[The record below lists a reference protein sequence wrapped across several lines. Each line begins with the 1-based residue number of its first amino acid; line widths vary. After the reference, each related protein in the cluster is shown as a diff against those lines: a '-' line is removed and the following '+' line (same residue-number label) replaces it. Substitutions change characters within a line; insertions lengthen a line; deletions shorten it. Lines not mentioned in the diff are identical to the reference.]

1 MRKNTNIF
9 QNHPKPKPVQ
19 KTLLLDKNNP
29 KVLNAWCSYDWA
41 NSVYNLTVTSTL
53 FPVYYSAV
61 TKAEFGQS
69 AGNQVLVDFFG
80 FRFDSQVL
88 YSYAISA
95 SFLVIVFLS
104 PVLSGIADYSGK
116 KKRFM
121 QFFTYLGSLAC
132 LGLWF
137 FTGRNVEYGI
147 LCAFLA
153 SIGYAGSLVFYNG
166 FLPQIATPDRM
177 DKISARGFSMG
188 YIGSV
193 IMLVI
198 NILTITYFA
207 AFGFSGEGTATR
219 FAFILVGLWWIG
231 FSQIAFHYLRDIPTD
246 RPARSG
252 VLTKGFQ
259 ELKKVFGKV
268 RSSAHSFRYLLGFF
282 FWSMGVQSIMLMA
295 PFFGEKTI
303 GMGGTEMIA
312 IVLILQLVAIPG
324 ALVFSRLAM
333 KVSNTASIGLAIVIW
348 IAICV
353 ASYFVQTKTEFYV
366 LAAFVGIVMGA
377 IQSVSRSTYA
387 QLIPQTTTDTA
398 SYFSLYDVTEKLA
411 IVIGT
416 FTYGRV
422 LEVTNNVRLSAL
434 SMGVFFVLGILF
446 LFAAR
451 LPRRV
456 SDAAD

>member
-1 MRKNTNIF
+1 MTTPSF
-9 QNHPKPKPVQ
+9 
-19 KTLLLDKNNP
+19 TEKNNP

-41 NSVYNLTVTSTL
+41 NSVYNLTVTTAI
-53 FPVYYSAV
+53 FPVYYSAATSV
-61 TKAEFGQS
+61 APPDGYGKNAEGQTM
-69 AGNQVLVDFFG
+69 VDFFG
-80 FRFDSQVL
+80 VAFDNQVL

-95 SFLVIVFLS
+95 SFLMIALLA
-104 PVLSGIADYSGK
+104 PILSGIADYSGQ

-132 LGLWF
+132 LGLYF
-137 FTGRNVEYGI
+137 FVGHNIEYGI
-147 LCAFLA
+147 CCAFLA
-153 SIGYAGSLVFYNG
+153 SVGYAGSLVFYNG

-193 IMLVI
+193 ILLVL
-198 NILTITYFA
+198 NIALIFYYVEHFKELGFKSKDQASTYASRISFL
-207 AFGFSGEGTATR
+207 S
-219 FAFILVGLWWIG
+219 VGIWWMG
-231 FSQIAFHYLRDIPTD
+231 FSQIAFYYLRDIPTNH
-246 RPARSG
+246 PINAG
-252 VLTKGFQ
+252 VLTKGFD
-259 ELKKVFGKV
+259 ELKKVFAKV
-268 RSSAHSFRYLLGFF
+268 RASLSAFRYLLGFF

-295 PFFGEKTI
+295 PFFGERTI
-303 GMGGTEMIA
+303 GMKGPEMIA

-324 ALVFSRLAM
+324 AILFSRMAT
-333 KVSNTASIGLAIVIW
+333 KVSNTAALATTILLWIGIC
-348 IAICV
+348 IA
-353 ASYFVQTKTEFYV
+353 AYFVETKTEFYI
-366 LAAFVGIVMGA
+366 LAGFVGIVMGA

-387 QLIPQTTTDTA
+387 QLIPQTTSDTA

-434 SMGVFFVLGILF
+434 TMGLFFILGILF
-446 LFAAR
+446 LLAAR

-456 SDAAD
+456 SDAAAA

>member
-1 MRKNTNIF
+1 MQT
-9 QNHPKPKPVQ
+9 
-19 KTLLLDKNNP
+19 TLLPEKNNP
-29 KVLNAWCSYDWA
+29 RVLNAWCSYDWA

-53 FPVYYSAV
+53 FPVYYSAS
-61 TKAEFGQS
+61 TKTAFGEN
-69 AGNQVLVDFFG
+69 ADKQVLVDFLG
-80 FRFDSQVL
+80 FRFDNQVL

-95 SFLVIVFLS
+95 SFLMIVFLS
-104 PVLSGIADYSGK
+104 PILSSIADYSGK

-137 FTGRNVEYGI
+137 FTGQNVEYGI

-166 FLPQIATPDRM
+166 FLPQITTPNRM

-193 IMLVI
+193 LMLVI

-207 AFGFSGEGTATR
+207 SFGFSGQDSATR

-231 FSQIAFHYLRDIPTD
+231 FAQIAFYYLRDIPTHQ
-246 RPARSG
+246 PVSKG
-252 VLTKGFQ
+252 VLMQGFG

-268 RSSAHSFRYLLGFF
+268 RSSLPTFRYLLGFF

-324 ALVFSRLAM
+324 AILFSRIAVR
-333 KVSNTASIGLAIVIW
+333 VSNTTSIGLAILIW
-348 IAICV
+348 IGICV
-353 ASYFVQTKTEFYV
+353 ASYFVQTKTEFYI
-366 LAAFVGIVMGA
+366 LAAFVGVVMGA

-387 QLIPQTTTDTA
+387 QLIPQSTKDTA

-446 LFAAR
+446 LLIAR

-456 SDAAD
+456 SDAAAA

>member
-1 MRKNTNIF
+1 MNTT
-9 QNHPKPKPVQ
+9 PVPE
-19 KTLLLDKNNP
+19 KNNP

-53 FPVYYSAV
+53 FPVYYSAA
-61 TKAEFGQS
+61 TKSAFGE
-69 AGNQVLVDFFG
+69 NNDKQVLVDFLG
-80 FRFDSQVL
+80 FRLDNQVL

-104 PVLSGIADYSGK
+104 PLLSGIADYSGM

-121 QFFTYLGSLAC
+121 QIFTYTGSLAC

-137 FTGRNVEYGI
+137 FTGQNVEYGI

-207 AFGFSGEGTATR
+207 TFGFSGQDSATR
-219 FAFILVGLWWIG
+219 FAFILVGIWWIG
-231 FSQIAFHYLRDIPTD
+231 FSQIAFYYLKDVPTHH
-246 RPARSG
+246 PISAG
-252 VLTKGFQ
+252 LLTQGFQ
-259 ELKKVFGKV
+259 ELKKVFTKV
-268 RSSAHSFRYLLGFF
+268 RSSQPSFRYLLGFF

-324 ALVFSRLAM
+324 AIVFSRMAI
-333 KVSNTASIGLAIVIW
+333 KISNTASIALAIVIW
-348 IAICV
+348 IAICI
-353 ASYFVQTKTEFYV
+353 AAYFVETKTEFYI

-434 SMGVFFVLGILF
+434 SMGVFFILGILF

-456 SDAAD
+456 SDAVATQ

>member
-1 MRKNTNIF
+1 M
-9 QNHPKPKPVQ
+9 Q
-19 KTLLLDKNNP
+19 KTLFLEKNNS

-41 NSVYNLTVTSTL
+41 NSVYNLTVTSAI
-53 FPVYYSAV
+53 FPVYYIAATSAPAPDGYGKN
-61 TKAEFGQS
+61 TEGQTM
-69 AGNQVLVDFFG
+69 VDFLG
-80 FRFDSQVL
+80 LSFDNQVL

-95 SFLVIVFLS
+95 SFLMVALLAPF
-104 PVLSGIADYSGK
+104 LSGIADYSGQ

-121 QFFTYLGSLAC
+121 QFFTYLGSVAC
-132 LGLWF
+132 LGLYF
-137 FTGRNVEYGI
+137 FVGRNIEYGI

-153 SIGYAGSLVFYNG
+153 SVGYAGSLVFYNG

-188 YIGSV
+188 YLGSV
-193 IMLVI
+193 LLLVLNLAMI
-198 NILTITYFA
+198 FYYTSHFKELGFDSESSAGSYSSRLSFVMVGIWWMGFA
-207 AFGFSGEGTATR
+207 
-219 FAFILVGLWWIG
+219 
-231 FSQIAFHYLRDIPTD
+231 QIAFYYLRDIPTHH
-246 RPARSG
+246 PINAG
-252 VLTKGFQ
+252 ILTKGFQ

-268 RSSAHSFRYLLGFF
+268 RASVSTFRYLLGFF
-282 FWSMGVQSIMLMA
+282 FWSMGVQSIMLLA
-295 PFFGEKTI
+295 PFFGERTI
-303 GMGGTEMIA
+303 GMAGTEMIA

-324 ALVFSRLAM
+324 AILFSRLAM
-333 KVSNTASIGLAIVIW
+333 RISNTTSIAIAIVIW
-348 IAICV
+348 IGICV
-353 ASYFVQTKTEFYV
+353 AAYFVQTKTEFYI

-434 SMGVFFVLGILF
+434 SMGVFFILGILF

-456 SDAAD
+456 SDAAA

>member
-1 MRKNTNIF
+1 MQGIL
-9 QNHPKPKPVQ
+9 P
-19 KTLLLDKNNP
+19 LEKNNP
-29 KVLNAWCSYDWA
+29 RVLNAWCSYDWA

-53 FPVYYSAV
+53 FPVYYSGV
-61 TKAEFGQS
+61 TKAAFGET
-69 AGNQVLVDFFG
+69 ADKEVLVDFLG

-88 YSYAISA
+88 YSYAIAA
-95 SFLVIVFLS
+95 SFLVIAVLS
-104 PVLSGIADYSGK
+104 PVLSGIADYSGN

-121 QFFTYLGSLAC
+121 QFFTYLGATAC

-137 FTGRNVEYGI
+137 FTGRNIEYGI

-177 DKISARGFSMG
+177 DRISARGFSMG
-188 YIGSV
+188 YTGSV
-193 IMLVI
+193 LLLVI
-198 NILTITYFA
+198 NLVLIFYHGT
-207 AFGFSGEGTATR
+207 FGFADEGAATR
-219 FAFILVGLWWIG
+219 FSFVMVGLWWVG
-231 FSQIAFHYLRDIPTD
+231 FAQIAFFHLKDQPTNH
-246 RPARSG
+246 PINKG
-252 VLTKGFQ
+252 LLTKGFA
-259 ELKKVFGKV
+259 ELKKVFAKV
-268 RSSAHSFRYLLGFF
+268 RGSSHSFRYLLGFF

-324 ALVFSRLAM
+324 AIVFSRLAM
-333 KVSNTASIGLAIVIW
+333 RLGNTVSLGLAIVIW

-353 ASYFVQTKTEFYV
+353 ASYFVETKTEFYI
-366 LAAFVGIVMGA
+366 LAAFVGVVMGA

-398 SYFSLYDVTEKLA
+398 SFFSLYDVTEKLA

-422 LEVTNNVRLSAL
+422 LETTGNVRLSAL
-434 SMGVFFVLGILF
+434 SMGVFFVVGILF
-446 LFAAR
+446 LLAAR

-456 SDAAD
+456 SDAAGG

>member
-1 MRKNTNIF
+1 M
-9 QNHPKPKPVQ
+9 
-19 KTLLLDKNNP
+19 KTAISAEKNNP
-29 KVLNAWCSYDWA
+29 RVLNAWCSYDWA

-53 FPVYYSAV
+53 FPVYYSGV
-61 TKAEFGQS
+61 TRAAFGEN
-69 AGNQVLVDFFG
+69 ANKEVLVDFLG
-80 FRFDSQVL
+80 FRFDNQVL
-88 YSYAISA
+88 YSYAIAA
-95 SFLVIVFLS
+95 SFLVIAVLS
-104 PVLSGIADYSGK
+104 PVLSGIADYSGN

-121 QFFTYLGSLAC
+121 QFFTYLGSAAC

-137 FTGRNVEYGI
+137 FTGSNIEYGI

-177 DKISARGFSMG
+177 DRISARGFSMG
-188 YIGSV
+188 YTGSV
-193 IMLVI
+193 LLLVI
-198 NILTITYFA
+198 NLVLIFYYGT
-207 AFGFSGEGTATR
+207 FGFADEGAATR
-219 FAFILVGLWWIG
+219 FSFVMVGLWWVG
-231 FSQIAFHYLRDIPTD
+231 FAQIAFFHLKDQPTNHPINKD
-246 RPARSG
+246 
-252 VLTKGFQ
+252 VLTKGFA
-259 ELKKVFGKV
+259 ELTKVFRKV
-268 RSSAHSFRYLLGFF
+268 RGSAHSFRYLLGFF

-324 ALVFSRLAM
+324 AILFSRLAM
-333 KVSNTASIGLAIVIW
+333 RLGNTVSLGTAIVIW

-353 ASYFVQTKTEFYV
+353 ASYFVETKTEFYI
-366 LAAFVGIVMGA
+366 LAAFVGVVMGA

-387 QLIPQTTTDTA
+387 QLIPQNTTDTA
-398 SYFSLYDVTEKLA
+398 SFFSLYDVTEKLA

-422 LEVTNNVRLSAL
+422 LETTGNVRLSAL

-446 LFAAR
+446 LLVAR

-456 SDAAD
+456 SDAAGG

>member
-1 MRKNTNIF
+1 M
-9 QNHPKPKPVQ
+9 
-19 KTLLLDKNNP
+19 KTIQLPEKNNP

-41 NSVYNLTVTSTL
+41 NSVYNLTITSAIFPIYYNDVTS
-53 FPVYYSAV
+53 
-61 TKAEFGQS
+61 KAPPEGFGKN
-69 AGNQVLVDFFG
+69 ANGETMIDFLG
-80 FRFDSQVL
+80 LTFDSQVL

-95 SFLVIVFLS
+95 SFLVIVFLA
-104 PVLSGIADYSGK
+104 PILSGIADYSGK

-121 QFFTYLGSLAC
+121 QFFTYLGSTAC
-132 LGLWF
+132 LGLF
-137 FTGRNVEYGI
+137 FFKGLNIEYGI

-177 DKISARGFSMG
+177 DKVSARGYSMG

-193 IMLVI
+193 ILLVLNLVMI
-198 NILTITYFA
+198 FFNDV
-207 AFGFSGEGTATR
+207 FGLETRLIATR
-219 FAFILVGLWWIG
+219 VSFLTVGIWWIG
-231 FSQIAFHYLRDIPTD
+231 FSQIAFYYLKDIPTNH
-246 RPARSG
+246 SISTG
-252 VLTKGFQ
+252 LLTKGFD
-259 ELKKVFGKV
+259 ELKKVFAKV
-268 RSSAHSFRYLLGFF
+268 RASQHTFRYLLGFF

-295 PFFGEKTI
+295 PFFGERTI
-303 GMGGTEMIA
+303 GMEGTEMIA

-324 ALVFSRLAM
+324 AIAFSRIAM
-333 KVSNTASIGLAIVIW
+333 KVSNTTAILIAIILWIG
-348 IAICV
+348 ICV
-353 ASYFVQTKTEFYV
+353 AAYFITTKTEFYI
-366 LAAFVGIVMGA
+366 LAGFVGIVMGA

-422 LEVTNNVRLSAL
+422 LEISHNVRLSAL
-434 SMGVFFVLGILF
+434 SMGIFFIAGGIFLVF
-446 LFAAR
+446 AR

-456 SDAAD
+456 SDAVASN

>member
-1 MRKNTNIF
+1 MNTT
-9 QNHPKPKPVQ
+9 PVPE
-19 KTLLLDKNNP
+19 KNNP

-53 FPVYYSAV
+53 FPVYYSGV
-61 TKAEFGQS
+61 TKAAFGET
-69 AGNQVLVDFFG
+69 ADKQVLVDFLG

-104 PVLSGIADYSGK
+104 PLLSGIADYSGK

-121 QFFTYLGSLAC
+121 QFFTYTGSLAC

-137 FTGRNVEYGI
+137 FTGQNVEYGI
-147 LCAFLA
+147 FCAFLA

-177 DKISARGFSMG
+177 DKVSARGFSMG

-193 IMLVI
+193 ILLVI
-198 NILTITYFA
+198 NLVLINYYESNYESL
-207 AFGFSGEGTATR
+207 GFSKGSEAASYAVR
-219 FAFILVGLWWIG
+219 ISFLSVGIWWIG
-231 FSQIAFHYLRDIPTD
+231 FSQIAFYYLKDVPTHH
-246 RPARSG
+246 PISAG
-252 VLTKGFQ
+252 LLTQGFQ
-259 ELKKVFGKV
+259 ELKKVFAKV
-268 RSSAHSFRYLLGFF
+268 RSSQPSFRYLLGFF

-324 ALVFSRLAM
+324 AIVFSRMAI
-333 KVSNTASIGLAIVIW
+333 KISNTASIALAIVIW
-348 IAICV
+348 IAICI
-353 ASYFVQTKTEFYV
+353 AAYFVETKTEFYI

-434 SMGVFFVLGILF
+434 SMGVFFILGILF

-456 SDAAD
+456 SDAVV